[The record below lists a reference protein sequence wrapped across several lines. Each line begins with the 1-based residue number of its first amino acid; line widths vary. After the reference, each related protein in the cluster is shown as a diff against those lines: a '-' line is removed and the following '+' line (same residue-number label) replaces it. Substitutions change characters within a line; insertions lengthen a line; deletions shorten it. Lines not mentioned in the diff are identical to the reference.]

1 MTKTL
6 RAGSINEDGT
16 GRRFLGVVEMD
27 AMYNGEQYANE
38 AREDSKSMGAVTNDT
53 EWANNR
59 Q

>member
-1 MTKTL
+1 MEL
-6 RAGSINEDGT
+6 

-38 AREDSKSMGAVTNDT
+38 AREDSKSMGTVTNDT
-53 EWANNR
+53 ERANNR